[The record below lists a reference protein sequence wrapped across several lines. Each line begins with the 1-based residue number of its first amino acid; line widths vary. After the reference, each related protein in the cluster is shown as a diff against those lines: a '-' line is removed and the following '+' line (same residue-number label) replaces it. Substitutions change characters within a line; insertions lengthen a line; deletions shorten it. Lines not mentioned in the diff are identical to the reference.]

1 MTGLQKKYEMNRHI
15 IQKQVVELSLNDM
28 RDFHGL
34 ADSFTS
40 VIKYAASRL
49 SNQFDKLADEQT
61 IIIADYLEIDLG
73 SLDWD
78 RQQDHIGDM
87 LVELIVKKVSGLPEK
102 KMEITTRHPETMSVL
117 PASIRQWLA
126 WKEYLQTGLMP
137 WFGTQAANLQ
147 EWESILLQSLDEDHD
162 QSITNIIQE
171 VLTNTNARNRL
182 LLVFSSSF
190 IESIVI
196 ATGHASAARLGLLQL
211 QLWIEVEMQMG
222 TGTLEQTARNILLA
236 RLYDNNPAI
245 SFIMF
250 IEQLVC
256 LYPHH
261 KWLKIFGNMISPAV
275 LTTVFPQSIQKTIR
289 HFINALLSPA
299 PETEF
304 RTTIRNIIYAVE
316 LEPHFSSKAFG
327 IIDEQKT
334 IAGRQSEKQ
343 FDSQLAATEEEV
355 VPTKQK
361 QEPIL
366 ISEKGMATG
375 DEPLYV
381 PYAGLVIAAPFLPV
395 FFETIGLTDAGIF
408 RNADAQVKAVRL
420 AGFLANGK
428 GDTPDWE
435 LTVPKILCGLDPA
448 DTINTEPE
456 LDKDSLQEAADLLD
470 AMVRHWSA
478 LGRSSADALQQGF
491 LERNGKL
498 SIDNQQPVSGWLLEV
513 EAKTI
518 DILLQKIPWGFGT
531 IKLPWMTKMLR
542 TEWQGY
548 L

>member
-1 MTGLQKKYEMNRHI
+1 MNRHI
-15 IQKQVVELSLNDM
+15 IQKQVVELSLSDM
-28 RDFHGL
+28 KDFHGL
-34 ADSFTS
+34 ADSFTNM
-40 VIKYAASRL
+40 IKYAASRL
-49 SNQFDKLADEQT
+49 SIQFDKLADEQT
-61 IIIADYLEIDLG
+61 IITADYLEIDLG
-73 SLDWD
+73 NLDWE

-102 KMEITTRHPETMSVL
+102 KMEIAAKRSEAMFVL
-117 PASIRQWLA
+117 PASMRQWLA

-137 WFGTQAANLQ
+137 WFGTEAANQQ
-147 EWESILLQSLDEDHD
+147 EWESMLLQSLNMDHD
-162 QSITNIIQE
+162 QSTMNIIQD
-171 VLTNTNARNRL
+171 VLMNADARNRL

-190 IESIVI
+190 IESIAI
-196 ATGHASAARLGLLQL
+196 ASGRGSAARLGLLRL
-211 QLWIEVEMQMG
+211 QLWMEAEMQMAPDS
-222 TGTLEQTARNILLA
+222 LEKTARNILLA
-236 RLYDNNPAI
+236 QLYDNNPAI

-250 IEQLVC
+250 IDQLVC
-256 LYPHH
+256 VYPQH
-261 KWLKIFGNMISPAV
+261 KWLKTLGNMINPPV
-275 LTTVFPQSIQKTIR
+275 FTTVFPQAIQKTIR

-304 RTTIRNIIYAVE
+304 RTTIRNITDAVE

-327 IIDEQKT
+327 IIDEKKT
-334 IAGRQSEKQ
+334 IAGRYIGKQLDRQRATTKEKVL
-343 FDSQLAATEEEV
+343 S
-355 VPTKQK
+355 TKQK
-361 QEPIL
+361 QEPVL
-366 ISEKGMATG
+366 ISEKEGTPG

-408 RNADAQVKAVRL
+408 RNADARVKAVRV

-428 GDTPDWE
+428 ADTPDWE
-435 LTVPKILCGLDPA
+435 LAVPKILCGLDPA
-448 DTINTEPE
+448 DTINTEAV
-456 LDKDSLQEAADLLD
+456 LDEDSLREAADLLD